1 MPSPTIGPPH
11 PPLTKVMLMPIKA
24 RPDDAP
30 HPVDVHVGR
39 KVVEVRK
46 RRGLTQS
53 DLAKATGVTFQQVQ
67 KYERGTNRI
76 SASRLHQIAAFLG
89 EPVSSFFPMNADA
102 VELDDAPR
110 SRQAIEIAHLAPKL
124 SLGDQKA
131 VLALMRSLTATS

>member
-1 MPSPTIGPPH
+1 
-11 PPLTKVMLMPIKA
+11 MPIKA

-46 RRGLTQS
+46 RQGLTQS

-89 EPVSSFFPMNADA
+89 EPVSSFFPTDPDA
-102 VELDDAPR
+102 VEPDDAPR
-110 SRQAIEIAHLAPKL
+110 SRQAIEIAQLAPKL
-124 SLGDQKA
+124 KLADQKT
-131 VLALMRSLTATS
+131 VLALMRSLTETS

>member
-1 MPSPTIGPPH
+1 
-11 PPLTKVMLMPIKA
+11 MPIKA

-30 HPVDVHVGR
+30 HPIDVHVGR

-76 SASRLHQIAAFLG
+76 SASRLHQIAEFLG
-89 EPVSSFFPMNADA
+89 EPVSSFFPADPDA
-102 VELDDAPR
+102 VEFEDAPR

-124 SLGDQKA
+124 KLADQKT
-131 VLALMRSLTATS
+131 VLALMRSLTGAD